1 MRDFIEKTSFYI
13 IGAIGG
19 ALAGYLA
26 ISTDIEFLA
35 GHHPTDIVI
44 ITTLAGIVIASIVRE
59 RENTIRLKKYNS
71 LRDESMAL
79 ITHEMRTSLT
89 STSWIIQLI
98 LQNYRD
104 KLSSEDTKILESTDD
119 SIHVTIMHSI
129 NLLDISLINIGKLSL
144 ALEWLYLSAVEK
156 LFTET
161 IEKYSLGAHRRGIS
175 LVSHLKLDPKMQIEV
190 DMLRLRIIIE
200 NLLENSFQYTSGGGS
215 ITLTATNTKNTLE
228 LSIADTGIGIPKS
241 EQGKIFGEF
250 FRATNARRRLST
262 GSGIGLHM
270 CKQYTLNHHGTI
282 RFESEENKGTT
293 FYISIPLK
301 SSADVNEFL
310 TKL

>member
-1 MRDFIEKTSFYI
+1 MHNFLENVSVYL
-13 IGAIGG
+13 IGIVGG

-26 ISTDIEFLA
+26 ISAKFSFLS
-35 GHHPTDIVI
+35 GYSDFCI
-44 ITTLAGIVIASIVRE
+44 ILITVLCGIICASIFRE
-59 RENTIRLKKYNS
+59 QRDIRRLKKYNS

-104 KLSSEDTKILESTDD
+104 HLTPEDKKILESTDD

-144 ALEWLYLSAVEK
+144 ALEWLPLSSVEK
-156 LFTET
+156 LFSDT
-161 IEKYSLGAHRRGIS
+161 IEKYALGARRRGIS
-175 LVSHLKLDPKMQIEV
+175 LISHFTLDPKMRVEV

-200 NLLENSFQYTSGGGS
+200 NLLENAFQYTSSGGS
-215 ITLTATNTKNTLE
+215 ITLTATNNATT
-228 LSIADTGIGIPKS
+228 LSISVADSGIGIPAS

-270 CKQYTLNHHGTI
+270 CKQYVTNHHGTI
-282 RFESEENKGTT
+282 SFKSEENKGTT
-293 FYISIPLK
+293 FYITIPLK
-301 SSADVNEFL
+301 TSADTKEFL
-310 TKL
+310 AKL